1 MKYKTCVV
9 ITENNPKWHAT
20 KLKKGLKK
28 SDFAEI
34 RFDFFK
40 PKDIPDALE
49 LVKNQL
55 QRCVCTLRPKT
66 EGGKFSGSENERK
79 SILKLV
85 AEYNPFLLDIEFETL
100 RKDKKFVKSIKNSKT
115 KILVSWHDFKK
126 TPNLISLKKTLREM
140 KKFSDYIKI
149 VTMAKTVND
158 ATKILSLY
166 NNISKTKLIAFSMGE
181 EAKFTRILC
190 LCMGSPFT
198 YVSLEKA
205 IAPGQFSLDEI
216 RSMSWNIIA
225 KS

>member
-1 MKYKTCVV
+1 MKYKTCVA
-9 ITENNPKWHAT
+9 IAENNPKRLAN

-34 RFDFFK
+34 RFDFLK
-40 PKDIPDALE
+40 TRDIPDTLE

-55 QRCVCTLRPKT
+55 HRCVCTLRPKT

-85 AEYNPFLLDIEFETL
+85 AEYNPYLLDIEFETL

-126 TPNLISLKKTLREM
+126 TPNLISLKKTFREM
-140 KKFSDYIKI
+140 KKISDYVKI

-158 ATKILSLY
+158 ATKTLSLY
-166 NNISKTKLIAFSMGE
+166 SNTSKTKLIAFSMGE

-190 LCMGSPFT
+190 LYMGSPFT

-216 RSMSWNIIA
+216 RSMSWGVIA

>member
-1 MKYKTCVV
+1 MKYKTCVA
-9 ITENNPKWHAT
+9 IAEKNPK
-20 KLKKGLKK
+20 KLTNMVKKGLKK

-34 RFDFFK
+34 RFDFLK
-40 PKDIPDALE
+40 PSDIPDALE
-49 LVKNQL
+49 LVKRHL

-66 EGGKFSGSENERK
+66 QGGKFSGSENERK
-79 SILKLV
+79 SILKLI
-85 AEYNPFLLDIEFETL
+85 AEYNPYLLDVEFETL
-100 RKDKKFVKSIKNSKT
+100 RKDKKFVKSMKTSKT

-126 TPNLISLKKTLREM
+126 TPNLISLKKTLRNM
-140 KKFSDYIKI
+140 TKLSDFVKI

-166 NNISKTKLIAFSMGE
+166 SNISKTKLIAFSMGE

-190 LCMGSPFT
+190 LHMGSPFT

-216 RSMSWNIIA
+216 KSMN
-225 KS
+225 

>member
-1 MKYKTCVV
+1 MKYKTCVA
-9 ITENNPKWHAT
+9 IAEKNPK
-20 KLKKGLKK
+20 KLTNMVKKGLKK

-34 RFDFFK
+34 RFDFLK
-40 PKDIPDALE
+40 PSDIPGALE
-49 LVKNQL
+49 LVKRQL

-66 EGGKFSGSENERK
+66 QGGKFSGSENERK
-79 SILKLV
+79 SILKLI
-85 AEYNPFLLDIEFETL
+85 AEYNPYLLDVEFETL
-100 RKDKKFVKSIKNSKT
+100 RKDKKFVKSMKTSKT

-140 KKFSDYIKI
+140 TKLSDFVKI

-166 NNISKTKLIAFSMGE
+166 SNISKTKLIAFSMGE

-190 LCMGSPFT
+190 LHMGSPFT

-216 RSMSWNIIA
+216 KSMN
-225 KS
+225 

>member
-1 MKYKTCVV
+1 MKYKTCVA
-9 ITENNPKWHAT
+9 ITENNPKRLAT

-181 EAKFTRILC
+181 EAKFTRIIC

-216 RSMSWNIIA
+216 RSMS
-225 KS
+225 